1 MDVLI
6 ILIMVIKIHNPFYP
20 ICVCVYIHLI
30 VYFKYLQFYLS
41 NIHNSVYQ
49 IFTIIFI
56 KYSSIKSSLRCAL
69 MKLYCKTTPFD
80 LVGILQVF
88 SEVNCTLGLY
98 TNVNRRPKKS
108 SIPHHKL
115 TNLQLKLFIHK
126 DISTCTL
133 SKFKSNNTVT
143 TITESK

>member
-56 KYSSIKSSLRCAL
+56 KYSSIKSGK
-69 MKLYCKTTPFD
+69 KL
-80 LVGILQVF
+80 
-88 SEVNCTLGLY
+88 
-98 TNVNRRPKKS
+98 NRKVV
-108 SIPHHKL
+108 
-115 TNLQLKLFIHK
+115 LFRIA
-126 DISTCTL
+126 S
-133 SKFKSNNTVT
+133 
-143 TITESK
+143 